1 MIHFTVRLTAST
13 PCNLNG
19 TQLLALTQQQGFRMP
34 DMSNPQVPQQA
45 AILFDGVIIGY
56 DLSQL
61 AGNDVHD
68 AVARGCSIQRMS
80 PRSCLQLADGSK
92 RVTVDFRK
100 KNKRWRAQQPTFR
113 GIHFPRKL
121 LRIRAF

>member
-1 MIHFTVRLTAST
+1 MIHFTVTLTAST

-19 TQLLALTQQQGFRMP
+19 TQLLALTQQQGFRML
-34 DMSNPQVPQQA
+34 DISNPQVPQQA

-56 DLSQL
+56 DISQL
-61 AGNDVHD
+61 AGNYVHV
-68 AVARGCSIQRMS
+68 AVAGGCGIQRMS
-80 PRSCLQLADGSK
+80 PRSCMELADGSK

-100 KNKRWRAQQPTFR
+100 KNKRWRAQEPTFR

>member
-19 TQLLALTQQQGFRMP
+19 TQLLALTQQQGFRML
-34 DMSNPQVPQQA
+34 DISNPQVSQQA
-45 AILFDGVIIGY
+45 AILFDGGIIGY
-56 DLSQL
+56 DSSQL

-68 AVARGCSIQRMS
+68 AVARGCGIQRMS
-80 PRSCLQLADGSK
+80 PRSCLELADGSK

-100 KNKRWRAQQPTFR
+100 KNKRWRAQEAIFR